1 MSWLDIFAGQ
11 VLNFHS
17 LFQQPVPGRFIPKPI
32 QLCQSLCRVGNAD
45 HWPVIGH
52 YQALY
57 QLAIFLQAGLHRTQL
72 SDAKLKFSRESQ
84 NPSLVFPKVFS
95 VELCHVIAIFQ
106 VTSNLLP
113 THVAHLCFFPVY
125 YQFKCV
131 LIFHHIGG
139 KPLSSVL
146 FQSAI
151 VGRSFTR
158 ALGVGRS
165 AGSCGRN
172 RLTRCGTPGKSRR
185 GEEDHDQPPWEE
197 L

>member
-57 QLAIFLQAGLHRTQL
+57 QLVIFPQAGLHRTQL
-72 SDAKLKFSRESQ
+72 SDAEPIFSRESQ
-84 NPSLVFPKVFS
+84 NLSLVFPKVFS

-113 THVAHLCFFPVY
+113 PHVAHLCLSPLY
-125 YQFKCV
+125 YQVQVCVDLSPHQWWQTIIFCALSKCDRWK
-131 LIFHHIGG
+131 IFH
-139 KPLSSVL
+139 
-146 FQSAI
+146 QS
-151 VGRSFTR
+151 T
-158 ALGVGRS
+158 
-165 AGSCGRN
+165 GS
-172 RLTRCGTPGKSRR
+172 
-185 GEEDHDQPPWEE
+185 WEE
-197 L
+197 CWELRS